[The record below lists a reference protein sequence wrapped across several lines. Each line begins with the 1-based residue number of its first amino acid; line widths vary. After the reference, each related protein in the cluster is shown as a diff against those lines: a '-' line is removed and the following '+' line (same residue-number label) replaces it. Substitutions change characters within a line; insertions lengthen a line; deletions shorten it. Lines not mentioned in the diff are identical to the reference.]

1 VPALHIIACDGGNNT
16 VSDVVESERN
26 EQRKEGRRDLKNT
39 TVLVVILLS

>member
-1 VPALHIIACDGGNNT
+1 MVACDEGNNT
-16 VSDVVESERN
+16 VSDAVEYERT